1 MTDKWEVKK
10 SKDAK
15 SQHPRTQD
23 LHPESALL
31 RSSLPQPPADDVRS
45 GWQRQ
50 SCVIVSQEAEG
61 QERRAGDKPPA
72 SFPLR
77 PAPEGQQRQRRHCQ
91 HKALVLHDAAK
102 ANEIPVDRQEQR
114 GNLPVPPVEP
124 APAQQVEGH
133 DAQKTGEREGQPGLP
148 FVDRARECP
157 GGHGEQDLS
166 GTLLVIEQLCIVP
179 QDGAGGPHHHDALV
193 ALELAVAQV
202 EQAEECSKENDK

>member
-1 MTDKWEVKK
+1 M
-10 SKDAK
+10 
-15 SQHPRTQD
+15 
-23 LHPESALL
+23 
-31 RSSLPQPPADDVRS
+31 
-45 GWQRQ
+45 
-50 SCVIVSQEAEG
+50 SQEAEG
-61 QERRAGDKPPA
+61 QERRAGDEPPA

-77 PAPEGQQRQRRHCQ
+77 PAPESQQCQRRHRQ

-157 GGHGEQDLS
+157 GGHGEQDLG

-179 QDGAGGPHHHDALV
+179 QDSTSGSHHHDALV
-193 ALELAVAQV
+193 ALELAVAQMG
-202 EQAEECSKENDK
+202 QAEKRGNGNDTRHKTKSQIPNPKSQIKGAGGGEDEDEYEHIDGGQQRGKGQGARDVME